1 MIKTTLLSLV
11 ILGMTMTANAWNTN
25 VWTSRN
31 HTLEFLGYAAIGTNS
46 AGNTLVR
53 KMYVDIQIGGSVTA
67 SVEVQFQVTGS
78 INSGCT
84 LNNSARGYGRVSQE
98 VQGTLYP
105 GEGMITQSLTS
116 FGVTK
121 YCYDYLS
128 NGQQAWN
135 ISGATKT
142 KYFPNG
148 GLFELFTSSQI
159 SHTANHYPYLVAAV
173 PKITISN

>member
-11 ILGMTMTANAWNTN
+11 ILGMTMTASAWTTS
-25 VWTSRN
+25 VWTSTN
-31 HTLEFLGYAAIGTNS
+31 HTLVFQGATAIGTNNS
-46 AGNTLVR
+46 GNTKVSYE
-53 KMYVDIQIGGSVTA
+53 YVDIQVAGSVTA

-84 LNNSARGYGRVSQE
+84 LNNSAWGYGRVSQK

-105 GEGMITQSLTS
+105 GEGMIYQSLTS
-116 FGVTK
+116 FNVRK

-148 GLFELFTSSQI
+148 GLFQLVTSSQI
-159 SHTANHYPYLVAAV
+159 SHTANHYPYLVAAL